1 MIGGIISGI
10 LAGYIASRLQK
21 GEGSGCLVN
30 LFLGII
36 GGVVGSWLF
45 SLVGLAAYGWI
56 GEMIVAIIGAVVVLW
71 IFAKLR

>member
-1 MIGGIISGI
+1 MHRKYG
-10 LAGYIASRLQK
+10 LCQR
-21 GEGSGCLVN
+21 SGCLVN

-36 GGVVGSWLF
+36 GGMVGSWLF